1 MKTETLSNDQIE
13 RLAEMIA
20 DGRSAMPME
29 LQPADLERVEEAT
42 RRRLRDRLVRIIVR
56 ALAHGCSVMKTTTP
70 KRGSHA

>member
-1 MKTETLSNDQIE
+1 MKTETLSIDQIE

-20 DGRSAMPME
+20 DGRSEMPTE

-42 RRRLRDRLVRIIVR
+42 RRHLRDRLFRIIVR
-56 ALAHGCSVMKTTTP
+56 ALAQGGSVTKTTTP